1 MHAIKDRNGMDLI
14 EAEEIRRGGKNLQKN
29 YTKMVLVTWRTRMV
43 WSHTLSQTS
52 WRMKSTGLYE
62 ASLWTK
68 LVEVMKFLLR
78 YFKSQKVMLLKY
90 CTKYASKF
98 VNTALATGLENINFH
113 SSEKGQCQRRLKQ
126 LHNCTISHA
135 RKVILKILHAMPQ
148 EYVNR
153 QFSRCTSW
161 I

>member
-1 MHAIKDRNGMDLI
+1 MYWGIFIYSFIIHKKMHAIKDRNGMDLI

-29 YTKMVLVTWRTRMV
+29 YTKMVLVTWKTRMV

-52 WRMKSTGLYE
+52 WRMKSTGLYK

-78 YFKSQKVMLLKY
+78 YFKSPKVMLLKY

-98 VNTALATGLENINFH
+98 VKHSIGHRTGKHQFSLIWKRAMPKNAQTTA
-113 SSEKGQCQRRLKQ
+113 Q
-126 LHNCTISHA
+126 LHYFTC
-135 RKVILKILHAMPQ
+135 
-148 EYVNR
+148 
-153 QFSRCTSW
+153 
-161 I
+161 